1 MKKEEL
7 EKKIKG
13 LEAFIEVQG
22 KERNK
27 INESL
32 GQLHNKLQEYEDKDV
47 YFFNI
52 YDLDREEYKNFYM
65 EIPKKSV
72 KDILAFI
79 EKLEDKIDYG
89 IAMYKKIDKKDV
101 EQNTIK

>member
-13 LEAFIEVQG
+13 LETFIEAQNR
-22 KERNK
+22 ERNN

-32 GQLHNKLQEYEDKDV
+32 GQLHNKLQEYEKKDV

-52 YDLDREEYKNFYM
+52 YDPDREEYTNFYM
-65 EIPKKSV
+65 NVQNKSV
-72 KDILAFI
+72 KDILLFI
-79 EKLEDKIDYG
+79 EMLEGTIDYK
-89 IAMYKKIDKKDV
+89 ITMYKPIDKKDV

>member
-13 LEAFIEVQG
+13 LETFIEVQNR
-22 KERNK
+22 ERNK

-52 YDLDREEYKNFYM
+52 YDLDREKCTNFNM
-65 EIPKKSV
+65 ELSKKSV
-72 KDILAFI
+72 KDILEFI
-79 EKLEDKIDYG
+79 ELLEVEINYR
-89 IAMYKKIDKKDV
+89 IVIYKKIEKKDV